1 MLTENYLDARIMI
14 VDDDAASVRMLELT
28 LQREGYRAI
37 RGITDP
43 RQVLPIFGEF
53 KPDLLVLDLTMPH
66 FDGFDVMRQLR
77 PRLAGTFFPILA
89 MSENLTPGLKMGAL
103 QGGAKEV
110 LPKPIDPVE
119 GSLRIRNLL
128 ETRFLQTQLRELNEG
143 LQAKVASRTRELELA
158 QMEILERLAQAAEFR
173 DDDTGVHP
181 QRVGKLSA
189 RIGMLMGMTEQQSQ
203 MLERAAP
210 LHDVGKVGI
219 PDAILLKPGRL
230 TTEEFEIIK
239 THTTIG
245 ARILS
250 GSHFPL
256 LQMAEEIAL
265 THHEHWDGTGYS
277 PGLGGEDIPLVG
289 RIVAVADVYDALTS
303 DRPPRKAWSVERA
316 IEEIQMQSGHKFDPR
331 VVDAFLRIMEMDGK
345 RAEVAVAVT
354 AVAAAAMPS
363 ELALVS
369 PAPQIDSE
377 LATLTDRER
386 EILNLVA
393 EGLSNRDIAAR
404 LYLSEATVKTHVSR
418 VLQKLG
424 LRDRTMAAV
433 FRLRGLSPQV

>member
-1 MLTENYLDARIMI
+1 MLGDNYREARIMI
-14 VDDDAASVRMLELT
+14 VDDDAANVRVMELT
-28 LQREGYRAI
+28 LQREGYRYI

-77 PRLAGTFFPILA
+77 PRIQGTFFPILA
-89 MSENLTPGLKMGAL
+89 MSENLTPELKLSAL
-103 QGGAKEV
+103 EGGAKEV
-110 LPKPIDPVE
+110 LPKPVDPVE
-119 GSLRIRNLL
+119 GTLRIRNLL
-128 ETRFLQTQLRELNEG
+128 ETRI
-143 LQAKVASRTRELELA
+143 LQAQLLDLNGALQEKVAARTQELERA
-158 QMEILERLAQAAEFR
+158 QVEILERLAQAAEFR
-173 DDDTGVHP
+173 DDDTGHHP
-181 QRVGKLSA
+181 VRVGKLSG
-189 RIGMLMGMTEQQSQ
+189 RIAQILGLPELQCR

-245 ARILS
+245 SRILS
-250 GSHFPL
+250 GSDFPL

-289 RIVAVADVYDALTS
+289 RIVAVADVFDALTS
-303 DRPPRKAWSVERA
+303 DRPPRKAWTVERA
-316 IEEIQMQSGHKFDPR
+316 IEEIQVQSGHKFDPR
-331 VVDAFLRIMEMDGK
+331 VVEAFLRVMAADGK
-345 RAEVAVAVT
+345 HEPVAMSVA
-354 AVAAAAMPS
+354 AVAAGSLPVEPASVATGQAS
-363 ELALVS
+363 EA
-369 PAPQIDSE
+369 E
-377 LATLTDRER
+377 LSALTDRER

-393 EGLSNRDIAAR
+393 EGLSNKDIANR
-404 LYLSEATVKTHVSR
+404 LFLSEATVKTHVSR

-433 FRLRGLSPQV
+433 FRLRGLPPQV